1 LSGSALTSLY
11 VVRNGTFKAVTVSQD
26 GGVKINGFYLPGDLL
41 GLDGIGR
48 GAYAFDS
55 IALEDSEVCVLP
67 LDQLE
72 SMAGKYPDL
81 LRAFVRALSL
91 EITREQSLTTW
102 LGRLDAEQRVARFLL
117 RLCERYQKLGYA
129 KDALL
134 LHMSRDDIGSYL
146 ALSTETVSR
155 VISRLSRRG
164 LLTVEQRHIGVPD
177 FSRLTQAAAW

>member
-1 LSGSALTSLY
+1 MGSIFRAICLAWMASGAGHTLSTASLSKTAKCACFPSTNSNRWRGNTPIY
-11 VVRNGTFKAVTVSQD
+11 S
-26 GGVKINGFYLPGDLL
+26 
-41 GLDGIGR
+41 GR
-48 GAYAFDS
+48 SCA
-55 IALEDSEVCVLP
+55 P
-67 LDQLE
+67 
-72 SMAGKYPDL
+72 
-81 LRAFVRALSL
+81 LSL

>member
-1 LSGSALTSLY
+1 MYSTVQKYCTDQPRFERERRAVKRTRPNPWHVLLNASDRA
-11 VVRNGTFKAVTVSQD
+11 VRRIIARHT
-26 GGVKINGFYLPGDLL
+26 
-41 GLDGIGR
+41 LDGDGDVLA
-48 GAYAFDS
+48 GN
-55 IALEDSEVCVLP
+55 ALLP

-91 EITREQSLTTW
+91 EITRDQSLSTW

-164 LLTVEQRHIGVPD
+164 LPTVEQRHIGVPD